1 MKQLLCVLFG
11 SLTLTMPAGVL
22 AQSSFPERPVRI
34 IVGFIAGGSGADLIA
49 RLIGPK
55 LGEWWRQPVIVENMP
70 GQVANIAAARVA
82 KSPPD
87 GYTMVATGDAALTTN
102 VALYGKQLPYD
113 PTKDLVPITLVALST
128 NILVVHPSVPVR
140 NVKELVA
147 LAKANSGKLTY
158 GSAGSGSSQHL
169 GGELLKKRAGI
180 DMLHVPYKGGP
191 QALQDLMAGRI
202 DLTFGNIVQIL
213 PHVQTG
219 RLRGIAVSSIKRWPA
234 VPDIPTVAES
244 GYPGF
249 EAVAWFG
256 LSAPGGTP
264 NAIVQKLYQDIAK
277 ALAIPDIRTRLTDTG
292 LDVVAR
298 PPEEFLAQVK
308 AEIVAKG
315 QLIRESGAKPD

>member
-1 MKQLLCVLFG
+1 MNQALCVLFG
-11 SLTLTMPAGVL
+11 SFMLTMPAGVL
-22 AQSSFPERPVRI
+22 AQAAFPEKPVRI
-34 IVGFIAGGSGADLIA
+34 VVGFVAGGGAGDLVA
-49 RLIGPK
+49 RLIGPR
-55 LGEWWRQPVIVENMP
+55 LSEWWRQPVIVENMP

-87 GYTMVATGDAALTTN
+87 GYVMVSTGDAALTTN
-102 VALYGKQLPYD
+102 VTLYKLPYD

-140 NVKELVA
+140 SVKELVA
-147 LAKANSGKLTY
+147 LARANPGKLSY
-158 GSAGSGSSQHL
+158 ASAGSGSSQHL

-180 DMLHVPYKGGP
+180 DMLHVPYKGGSL
-191 QALQDLMAGRI
+191 ALQDLMTGRV
-202 DLTFGNIVQIL
+202 DLTFGNVVFML

-219 RLRGIAVSSIKRWPA
+219 RLRGIAVSSIKRWRA

-277 ALAIPDIRTRLTDTG
+277 ALAIPEIRTRLTDTG
-292 LDVVAR
+292 LDVVAC
-298 PPEEFLAQVK
+298 PPEEFLAQIK
-308 AEIVAKG
+308 AEIVSKG
-315 QLIRESGAKPD
+315 QLIRESGAMPD

>member
-1 MKQLLCVLFG
+1 MKRALGIVFG
-11 SLTLTMPAGVL
+11 LWMLTPSLVP
-22 AQSSFPERPVRI
+22 AQSYPEKPVRI

-49 RLIGPK
+49 RLVGPK
-55 LGEWWRQPVIVENMP
+55 LSEWWRQPVIVENIP
-70 GQVANIAAARVA
+70 GQVGSIGAARVA
-82 KSPPD
+82 KAPPD
-87 GYTMVATGDAALTTN
+87 GHTIVATGDAAMTTN

-128 NILVVHPSVPVR
+128 NILVVHPSVPAR

-147 LAKANSGKLTY
+147 LAKANPGKLSY

-169 GGELLKKRAGI
+169 GGELLKKRAGVDI
-180 DMLHVPYKGGP
+180 VHIPYKGGP
-191 QALQDLMAGRI
+191 LAMQDVMTGRVEM
-202 DLTFGNIVQIL
+202 TFGNIVQML
-213 PHVQTG
+213 PQVQSG
-219 RLRGIAVSSIKRWPA
+219 RLRGIAVSSLKRWPA

-277 ALAIPDIRTRLTDTG
+277 ALALPDVRNRLVDTG

-298 PPEEFLAQVK
+298 PPAEFLAQIK
-308 AEIVAKG
+308 AEIASKG
-315 QLIRESGAKPD
+315 QLIKDSGAKPD